1 MSCEIHS
8 LGIDDKWLRP
18 ITDPNRTESV
28 QIGPIMVQ
36 LRFDRTD
43 PGLYNCNRSEL
54 KYISENDHQINTI
67 IL

>member
-1 MSCEIHS
+1 MTH
-8 LGIDDKWLRP
+8 
-18 ITDPNRTESV
+18 NRSESV

-43 PGLYNCNRSEL
+43 PGLYNFNGSEL

-67 IL
+67 RL